1 MMSKIVFDN
10 KISTIITEDLDGSVN
25 NKSITRKSAI
35 TNGSP
40 VH

>member
-25 NKSITRKSAI
+25 NKPITRKSAI